1 MEKKFENKDR
11 VLMENAFFTQDNIGV
26 YGWYGLDYF
35 EIENKTDFINLNR
48 NEFLTLYNLVVEMKK
63 EIDRLENLQYN

>member
-11 VLMENAFFTQDNIGV
+11 VLMENAFFTEGNIGV

-35 EIENKTDFINLNR
+35 EVGDGNEEFMSLNR
-48 NEFLTLYNLVVEMKK
+48 NEFLTLYNLVTEMKK
-63 EIDRLENLQYN
+63 EIDRLENL